1 MREKSIVKNAIY
13 KILLNFFNIIVPL
26 IIGPYSYR
34 VLGKESMGL
43 LGKGEAI
50 YNYFLI
56 LAAFG
61 IYQYGLREISR
72 LRNDK
77 AKLQKVFTSL
87 FTIGILSNL
96 TVLTIYIVFSYIS
109 FGYTPKFLVLMMYGI
124 SLIGNLFFVEWANEA
139 LENYDFI
146 TIKTMIIKVLY
157 LICLFTFVKKPSD
170 FIIFALLVNL
180 SNFLNY
186 FVSFVYIKKSIGFDF
201 QNIELKKHIRFLLM
215 TLIMSNANI
224 LYTQLDRLML
234 PESVLANYT
243 LPQSIVLMINALI
256 LSIVY
261 VTIPRLS
268 NMLGNNDEVA
278 YLSLLNRVSET
289 LCAFLFPASI
299 GILVL
304 APEIVILFGGNQYYG
319 AIMPLRIF
327 AIFMIS
333 LGFESILS
341 NQVLYVKGR
350 EKKLVKF
357 ILIGGVSNVIFN
369 SALIFFNRFT
379 PNTAI
384 ATTALANLILIG
396 LEYTYTRK
404 VLKIDLQIL
413 SIRKLKYLLI
423 ALMFIPVTFG
433 IKVLVSGIIK
443 VTILTVSIN
452 ALIYILV
459 LYSIKDYVVITIIS
473 KVQQKF
479 LK

>member
-1 MREKSIVKNAIY
+1 MRDKSITKNVIY

-34 VLGKESMGL
+34 VLGKDSMGL
-43 LGKGEAI
+43 LAKGEAI

-77 AKLQKVFTSL
+77 VKLQKVFTSL
-87 FTIGILSNL
+87 FIIGILSNL

-146 TIKTMIIKVLY
+146 TIKTMIIKVVY

-170 FIIFALLVNL
+170 FVIFALLVNL

-186 FVSFVYIKKSIGFDF
+186 FVSFMYIKKSIGFDF
-201 QNIELKKHIRFLLM
+201 QNIELTKHIRFLLM

-234 PESVLANYT
+234 PELVLANYT
-243 LPQSIVLMINALI
+243 LPQSIALMINALI

-278 YLSLLNRVSET
+278 YLNLLNRVSET
-289 LCAFLFPASI
+289 LCAFLFPCSI

-304 APEIVILFGGNQYYG
+304 APEIVILFGGNQYFE

-327 AIFMIS
+327 AVFMII
-333 LGFESILS
+333 LGFESILN
-341 NQVLYVKGR
+341 NQVLYVKGS

-357 ILIGGVSNVIFN
+357 ILIGGVINVIFN
-369 SALIFFNRFT
+369 FTLIFLNRFN

-384 ATTALANLILIG
+384 STTALADLILVG
-396 LEYTYTRK
+396 LEYNYARK

-423 ALMFIPVTFG
+423 ALIFIPVTFG
-433 IKVLVSGIIK
+433 IKVLVSGIIT
-443 VTILTVSIN
+443 VTILTISIN
-452 ALIYILV
+452 ALLYILV
-459 LYSIKDYVVITIIS
+459 LYLIKDYVIMTMIS
-473 KVQQKF
+473 KMQQKF